1 MIARRLSKFL
11 FRFYQVSLVLLML
24 IKTKGTI
31 ELSSTILGIRTDY
44 FIHACLFVPFM
55 GLWWFWKR
63 FQFRRQLVLNSFVQG
78 ILFAAFCE
86 SLHLLVPYRTFSI
99 FDFFANCFG
108 LTFGY
113 LMLRIVVGLF
123 LAPKSN

>member
-11 FRFYQVSLVLLML
+11 FRFYQVSLVLLMF

-55 GLWWFWKR
+55 CLWWFWKR
-63 FQFRRQLVLNSFVQG
+63 FQFRRQLVLYSFVQG

-86 SLHLLVPYRTFSI
+86 LLHLLVPYRTFSI

-108 LTFGY
+108 LTIGY
-113 LMLRIVVGLF
+113 LMLRMVVGLF